1 MKNQANWSCWP
12 VEKKV
17 EGNPCLLC
25 KAVNTDSF
33 VKSFVTVKKSGMWL
47 LWISLSKFFCFR
59 CCDLAHKY
67 WYIDYCYRALAQ
79 LLCAKQ
85 SNHSAESIG
94 VYLRKVKQ
102 AISTTAA
109 RFSGFMQHV
118 SYQICIM
125 LMVLLQ
131 RKSSWPGLL
140 YNQSINQSISQS
152 FNQSINQSI
161 NQSSSIRFHLL
172 CIIQISRQGYWRAD
186 IVQPCPFFI
195 NKVYEFHS
203 HLYCFFVKVAYERL
217 ILKSH

>member
-1 MKNQANWSCWP
+1 MKKKLRATP
-12 VEKKV
+12 VCSAKQLTRTVWWKV
-17 EGNPCLLC
+17 L
-25 KAVNTDSF
+25 
-33 VKSFVTVKKSGMWL
+33 WL
-47 LWISLSKFFCFR
+47 SWISLSKFFCFR

-140 YNQSINQSISQS
+140 YNQSINQSI
-152 FNQSINQSI
+152 